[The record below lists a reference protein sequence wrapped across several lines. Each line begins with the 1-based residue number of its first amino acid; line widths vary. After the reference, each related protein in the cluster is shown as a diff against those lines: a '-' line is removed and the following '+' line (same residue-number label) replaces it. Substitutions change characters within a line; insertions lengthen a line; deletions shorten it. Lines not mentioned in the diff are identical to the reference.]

1 MHIAYASTN
10 FQKVVCIKTELSS
23 SPHVNVQIL
32 TTCCFQSCWYL
43 KLLLTASVDSCV
55 EIKRVP
61 LQWHNQFWKTLEAGA
76 ESKAWSVPQRTNHI
90 HSYSIPGGNVSHQ
103 STHTKFS
110 HKALISQQPYAGHR
124 GTNQMQVLTVKARRR
139 SMTMG

>member
-10 FQKVVCIKTELSS
+10 FQKVVCIETELSS

-61 LQWHNQFWKTLEAGA
+61 LQWHNQFWETLEAGA
-76 ESKAWSVPQRTNHI
+76 GKQGLECATKNESHSQLFHTRWECQSSKHAHKIQSQGFNQPATICRSQRHK
-90 HSYSIPGGNVSHQ
+90 PDAG
-103 STHTKFS
+103 THC
-110 HKALISQQPYAGHR
+110 
-124 GTNQMQVLTVKARRR
+124 
-139 SMTMG
+139 